1 MDAALIS
8 SLRKP
13 AANAR
18 VFKEECMFSF
28 ITHAA
33 PDGIFVNLQTFQVRY
48 QCHRAF
54 LGSRGAA
61 FACPTLYMR
70 CNADMSLIVLV
81 FAHGMRH
88 NLGFPWVERV

>member
-54 LGSRGAA
+54 WGHVVRPLRAQHCTCDA
-61 FACPTLYMR
+61 MLTCR
-70 CNADMSLIVLV
+70 
-81 FAHGMRH
+81 
-88 NLGFPWVERV
+88 